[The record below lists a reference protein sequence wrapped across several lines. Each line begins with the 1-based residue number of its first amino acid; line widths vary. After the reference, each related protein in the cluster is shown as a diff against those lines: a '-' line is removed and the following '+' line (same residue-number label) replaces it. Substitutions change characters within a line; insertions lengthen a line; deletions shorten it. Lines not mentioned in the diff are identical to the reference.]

1 MRSVTAT
8 RKPRRKVTTDLG
20 RSILQ
25 RERQRLAREQAALGE
40 ALANEATRA
49 RNTADYHRN
58 CNKPEQAAVSRGIIR
73 RVAAV
78 LASENVHP
86 AIHTN
91 MSDAKM
97 SAWTDFRQIHV
108 TYRMHDDVRLTA
120 AVLRGLMYHE
130 GGHIRFSV
138 PWDQLLSIV
147 TTERRQ
153 NNRSL
158 PTFDAESSNR
168 TRQRAWN
175 ALEDQR
181 METAVVSD
189 SPRKAAYFTPVV
201 LAELAET
208 LDAAA
213 ANYPLLIWRRY
224 LPRHIRHG
232 ARKLFVTKHGANGEA
247 IARALEAT
255 VERYVLA
262 TDAETM
268 VDCVAQMERL
278 LRSIQPLAYNLD
290 AAGHNQ
296 QKAKP
301 APKEGW
307 EDALTIP
314 VDPSMIEEGGAPSE
328 DDTEPVIDP
337 TDPEVAMQLAMV
349 FSHLF
354 IDPWNLIPVRYVVQ
368 GAGEGGEGESDDDSG
383 ESVPGG
389 LLDDQEQDGESDEDQ
404 PGADDESD
412 EGDDFDGESDEDD
425 EDDEDDDE
433 DFDGGAGDDEDT
445 DEVDDEDEGMSNPE
459 HTGGDSGTH
468 NNDGSDLTD
477 EGDELTQEDL
487 DEALAAAEDDR
498 LSDTALNGDVEA
510 FQDALENKVS
520 DLEPYVGGVSSDV
533 VAQAEAEML
542 AVEIEQ
548 AFQAATIDRAPAWV
562 EQQRRG
568 IVNVQRYATR
578 QPGNS
583 EFFKAWVDDDQ
594 PGFDIAV
601 SVLLDYSGS
610 MSNSTKG
617 LAQCGYATKLACDK
631 MGIPCTVVLW
641 DTEATCLYD
650 ATERA
655 ELLPVV
661 GVNGGTDPSHALADL
676 DNQRYDKA
684 KHIVLIMTDGS
695 WDYEWSEG
703 RSRTLGAYK
712 SEGTRFI
719 GFGYGND
726 ELARS
731 LLSKGCDEAYGI
743 KNLMDI
749 PRQLETTLIAL
760 A

>member
-1 MRSVTAT
+1 VRSVTAT

-40 ALANEATRA
+40 ALANEAQRA
-49 RNTADYHRN
+49 RQTADNHRHF
-58 CNKPEQAAVSRGIIR
+58 NKPEQAAVSRGIVR

-86 AIHTN
+86 AINTHL
-91 MSDAKM
+91 SDNKM

-108 TYRMHDDVRLTA
+108 TYRMHEDVRLTA

-138 PWDQLLSIV
+138 PWDQLQSIV
-147 TTERRQ
+147 MSERRLNSQ
-153 NNRSL
+153 PL
-158 PTFDAESSNR
+158 IQFDAEASNR
-168 TRQRAWN
+168 TLQRAWN

-224 LPRHIRHG
+224 LPKHIRNG

-247 IARALEAT
+247 IALALEAT
-255 VERYVLA
+255 VGRYVLA

-268 VDCVAQMERL
+268 VDCVIQMERL
-278 LRSIQPLAYNLD
+278 LRSIRPLAYDLD
-290 AAGHNQ
+290 SAGHNQ
-296 QKAKP
+296 QHVKP
-301 APKEGW
+301 TPKEGW

-314 VDPSMIEEGGAPSE
+314 VDPSMIEDGGNGGEAA

-337 TDPEVAMQLAMV
+337 TDPLVAMQLAMV

-354 IDPWNLIPVRYVVQ
+354 IDPWNLIPVRYVVP
-368 GAGEGGEGESDDDSG
+368 GAGQEDESDESDEGESG
-383 ESVPGG
+383 VPGS
-389 LLDDQEQDGESDEDQ
+389 LLDDQEQDDESDEDQ
-404 PGADDESD
+404 PGDDDSEWSD
-412 EGDDFDGESDEDD
+412 DEDD
-425 EDDEDDDE
+425 DSDFGAADSEDDEDDD
-433 DFDGGAGDDEDT
+433 FDGDADDED
-445 DEVDDEDEGMSNPE
+445 DEGMSVPE
-459 HTGGDSGTH
+459 HPGGSSGTH

-477 EGDELTQEDL
+477 EDDELTQEDL
-487 DEALAAAEDDR
+487 DEALAAANDDR
-498 LSDTALNGDVEA
+498 LGDTALNGDVEA
-510 FQDALENKVS
+510 FHDALENQVS
-520 DLEPYVGGVSSDV
+520 DLEPYVGGISSDV

-548 AFQAATIDRAPAWV
+548 AFQEATIDRAPAWV

-610 MSNSTKG
+610 MSNSVKG

-631 MGIPCTVVLW
+631 LGIPCTVVLW
-641 DTEATCLYD
+641 DTDATCLYD

-655 ELLPVV
+655 EMLPVV
-661 GVNGGTDPSHALADL
+661 GTAGGTDPSHALADL

-695 WDYEWSEG
+695 WDHAWNDG
-703 RSRTLGAYK
+703 KSRTLGAYK
-712 SEGTRFI
+712 SEGTKFI
-719 GFGYGND
+719 GFGYGSD
-726 ELARS
+726 ELARN

-743 KNLMDI
+743 RNLMDI